1 MKVFGYALAVAFILL
16 ATVSLS
22 PAQSINVVSA
32 YYGTSAR
39 SRDVT
44 GRVQRFADF
53 GEPFRVSND
62 TFRMDPVP
70 GQKKTLVVSTTWGA
84 GESRTAS
91 RREMYSISEVVA
103 TPMRA
108 PVITGAEYKFS
119 TLPTEQEGDTRTS
132 PVSFRILSESGNHS
146 RFQTRPSESTPILA

>member
-1 MKVFGYALAVAFILL
+1 MLSQLTTGRPLAAETSRDEFNASRTLGSRSEL
-16 ATVSLS
+16 ATTLS
-22 PAQSINVVSA
+22 AWIPYLAKRRHWA
-32 YYGTSAR
+32 
-39 SRDVT
+39 
-44 GRVQRFADF
+44 
-53 GEPFRVSND
+53 
-62 TFRMDPVP
+62 
-70 GQKKTLVVSTTWGA
+70 LSTTWGA